1 MQLSYL
7 GVYLLLWQGLT
18 KHADSLMD
26 VLTASHRDESDAC
39 VGNDSLFA
47 FWLVGPA
54 AQGKNYGQIR
64 NFTTSESEG

>member
-47 FWLVGPA
+47 YCLPRPA
-54 AQGKNYGQIR
+54 AFCKN
-64 NFTTSESEG
+64 